1 MKGAELND
9 AECQYRVAWS
19 YEQGIGV
26 QQDPT
31 KAFEW
36 YLKAAHNK
44 HYQATINLARCYE
57 NAFGC
62 ERNTIKAKIWYLVAE
77 KLKLKEGK
85 GN

>member
-44 HYQATINLARCYE
+44 HYQATFNLAWCYE

-62 ERNTIKAKIWYLVAE
+62 VQEKKEAAKWYKVAE
-77 KLKLKEGK
+77 RLKLQ
-85 GN
+85 